1 MPFCRRG
8 LATLHHCSD
17 ERDSRDENGGTGSP
31 ARRSGFLSV
40 AAFPAHA
47 LLSYGFVR
55 RGQSCTH
62 LKTSTSQT
70 DWDLSLAR
78 RSLTKLMSGPDTGD
92 KGLLAYQCVRGGGFR
107 SPIDWAT
114 KVIS

>member
-47 LLSYGFVR
+47 LLSYGFVK

-78 RSLTKLMSGPDTGD
+78 RSLTKLT
-92 KGLLAYQCVRGGGFR
+92 VRTR
-107 SPIDWAT
+107 HWRQRAPCLP
-114 KVIS
+114 VR